1 MRCGTRRT
9 GAVGTSPVLGASGRR
24 AGWFCTDRAACELAR
39 ATFLRSESTR
49 MEEIDGRFF
58 RVTALP
64 DATRR

>member
-1 MRCGTRRT
+1 
-9 GAVGTSPVLGASGRR
+9 VLGASGRR
-24 AGWFCTDRAACELAR
+24 VGWVCTDRGACELAR
-39 ATFLRSESTR
+39 ATFLESESTR